1 MKKEEKEAIID
12 ILTKWKNMIGV
23 DGRSV
28 DVLIDKVN
36 QIYIPEPIDIQE
48 VDVIKADI
56 VNICDQIKYDF
67 KQNGVRGI
75 ENTTKRMA
83 IYKAIEIKYGRTSN
97 VEKAVKELFDKD
109 RTTLLHWR
117 KKANDYIDIK
127 DPTFVRYV
135 FESVTS

>member
-12 ILTKWKNMIGV
+12 ILTKWRDMIGV

-28 DVLIDKVN
+28 DVLIDRVN

-56 VNICDQIKYDF
+56 VNMCDQIKYDV
-67 KQNGVRGI
+67 KQNKVRGI
-75 ENTTKRMA
+75 DNTTKRMA
-83 IYKAIEIKYGRTSN
+83 IYKASEIKYGRTSSM
-97 VEKAVKELFDKD
+97 ECAVKEFFDKD

-117 KKANDYIDIK
+117 KKSDDFIDVK
-127 DPTFVRYV
+127 DPMFVSYV
-135 FESVTS
+135 NELI

>member
-12 ILTKWKNMIGV
+12 ILTKWKDMIGV

-28 DVLIDKVN
+28 DVLIDRVN

-56 VNICDQIKYDF
+56 VNMCNQIKYDV
-67 KQNGVRGI
+67 KQNKVRGI
-75 ENTTKRMA
+75 DNTTKRMA
-83 IYKAIEIKYGRTSN
+83 IYKASEIKYGRTSSM
-97 VEKAVKELFDKD
+97 ECAVKEFFDKD

-117 KKANDYIDIK
+117 KKSDDFIDVK
-127 DPTFVRYV
+127 DPMFVSYV
-135 FESVTS
+135 NELI

>member
-12 ILTKWKNMIGV
+12 ILTKWKDMIGV

-28 DVLIDKVN
+28 DILIDKVN

-56 VNICDQIKYDF
+56 VNMCDQIKYDV
-67 KQNGVRGI
+67 KQNKVRGI
-75 ENTTKRMA
+75 DNTTKRMA
-83 IYKAIEIKYGRTSN
+83 IYKASEIKYGRTSSM
-97 VEKAVKELFDKD
+97 ECAVKEFFDKD

-117 KKANDYIDIK
+117 KKSDDFIDVK
-127 DPTFVRYV
+127 DPMFVSYV
-135 FESVTS
+135 NELI